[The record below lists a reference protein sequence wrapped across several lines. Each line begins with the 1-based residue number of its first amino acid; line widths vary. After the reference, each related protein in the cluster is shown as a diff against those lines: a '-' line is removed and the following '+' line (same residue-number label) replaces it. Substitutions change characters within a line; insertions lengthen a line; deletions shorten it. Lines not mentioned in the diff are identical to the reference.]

1 MALNH
6 KDEYYTQWTHT
17 ESGEHLNRRIHRLMV
32 QRGDGGFVELV
43 GPDLPDSILTFAGN
57 GHKDLHKAYI
67 YSRGDTSMFM
77 PKFRPS
83 RSSVSTLRSYYVTG
97 NEWPTRRDFIH
108 LIIGIVLLG
117 VIRFIGTASAMGG
130 Y

>member
-6 KDEYYTQWTHT
+6 KGEYYTQWTHT
-17 ESGEHLNRRIHRLMV
+17 ESGKVMNRRLHLIMV
-32 QRGDGGFVELV
+32 QRGDRGLLELA

-67 YSRGDTSMFM
+67 YSHDESSPFA
-77 PKFRPS
+77 PDFRPK
-83 RSSVSTLRSYYVTG
+83 RQFLRWRRSYYA
-97 NEWPTRRDFIH
+97 EPAWPTRRDAVHMAIG
-108 LIIGIVLLG
+108 LLVIGIL
-117 VIRFIGTASAMGG
+117 RFIAVGSVLGG